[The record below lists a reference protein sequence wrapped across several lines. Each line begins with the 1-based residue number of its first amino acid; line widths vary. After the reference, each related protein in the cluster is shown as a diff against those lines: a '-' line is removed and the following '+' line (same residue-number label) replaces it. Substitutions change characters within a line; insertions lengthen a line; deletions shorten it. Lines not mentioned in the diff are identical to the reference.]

1 MPKPPLPPDLVAF
14 LAEPNPSVIA
24 TIRRDGSPHTA
35 ATWYLWVDGRVLVNM
50 DEGRRR
56 LEHLRQEP
64 RVSITVLGREDWYHH
79 VTLHGHVA
87 DLVADPQFSDIDRLS
102 EHYTG
107 RTYPE
112 RDRGRVSAWIEVT
125 SWHAWAVIK
134 PWTGGH

>member
-35 ATWYLWVDGRVLVNM
+35 ATWSLWVDGRVLVNM

-56 LEHLRQEP
+56 LEH
-64 RVSITVLGREDWYHH
+64 
-79 VTLHGHVA
+79 
-87 DLVADPQFSDIDRLS
+87 
-102 EHYTG
+102 YTG
-107 RTYPE
+107 RTYSQ

-125 SWHAWAVIK
+125 SWHA
-134 PWTGGH
+134 